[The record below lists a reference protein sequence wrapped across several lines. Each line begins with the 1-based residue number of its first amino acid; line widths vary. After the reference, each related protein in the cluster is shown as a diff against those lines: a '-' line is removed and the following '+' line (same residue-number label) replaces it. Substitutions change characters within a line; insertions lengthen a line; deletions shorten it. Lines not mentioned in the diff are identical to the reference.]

1 MAHLSKSFALS
12 SNAQN
17 CFSSRVPIRALH
29 VIAGSVAKMN
39 AMCGRLSLLTRE
51 LELQRTEVDL
61 NELVQDTL
69 TALNGSLRATLTY
82 VPGHVPK
89 LLIDPEQMQKVL
101 ENLLLNAYEAT
112 ETEGDIRIATA
123 QQERWALLTVF
134 QAMDAAG
141 KDSTIRKVFSGVNP
155 AGFRVHS
162 FGRPSEGELR
172 HDFLQRVSAQLPERG
187 KIGVFNR
194 SHYEEVLVVRVNPAA
209 LAAQNLPETGGR
221 DFWEGRFES
230 IREFEEHLAR
240 NGTLVVKFWLN
251 VSRREQK
258 KRLLERIDDPEKN
271 WKFRMGDLDDRAHWD
286 DYMSAYEEL
295 LRATSRPC
303 APWFAIPANDKD
315 YMRAAVAKIRAAGSA
330 CAMTAMIGE
339 RRRGTTA
346 LGRVVTRGTRPD
358 GG

>member
-1 MAHLSKSFALS
+1 VDKLDK
-12 SNAQN
+12 
-17 CFSSRVPIRALH
+17 
-29 VIAGSVAKMN
+29 
-39 AMCGRLSLLTRE
+39 
-51 LELQRTEVDL
+51 LQRK
-61 NELVQDTL
+61 LVADQ
-69 TALNGSLRATLTY
+69 RF
-82 VPGHVPK
+82 
-89 LLIDPEQMQKVL
+89 
-101 ENLLLNAYEAT
+101 
-112 ETEGDIRIATA
+112 
-123 QQERWALLTVF
+123 ALLTVF

-315 YMRAAVAKIRAAGSA
+315 YMRAAVAKILVETLERVNPDFPKLDAAQRKELDAG
-330 CAMTAMIGE
+330 
-339 RRRGTTA
+339 RRRLA
-346 LGRVVTRGTRPD
+346 SE
-358 GG
+358 